1 MDNKK
6 VVIES
11 LLTGS
16 QFEIGISGDD
26 KILKIKN
33 QIQKTLGKLKRFFQH
48 HYYYNILETH
58 FR

>member
-16 QFEIGISGDD
+16 QFEIGINEDD
-26 KILKIKN
+26 KIWKIKN
-33 QIQKTLGKLKRFFQH
+33 QIQKTLGKV
-48 HYYYNILETH
+48 
-58 FR
+58 